1 VAVFVTKEFV
11 RFQRK
16 ARLSDL
22 DLIEAAERVRKGRW
36 DTDLGGGV
44 FKQRIARKGEGKSG
58 GYRTI
63 LCFKR
68 GSHVF
73 FIHGFSKNE
82 KQNVSQSEL
91 QALKRL
97 SKVLLN
103 LGDEQIEAS
112 LLRRELAQIGENS
125 SG

>member
-22 DLIEAAERVRKGRW
+22 DLIEAAERVRRGRW
-36 DTDLGGGV
+36 DADLGGGV

-97 SKVLLN
+97 SKGRLKHLC
-103 LGDEQIEAS
+103 S
-112 LLRRELAQIGENS
+112 GES
-125 SG
+125 WPR

>member
-11 RFQRK
+11 RF
-16 ARLSDL
+16 
-22 DLIEAAERVRKGRW
+22 
-36 DTDLGGGV
+36 
-44 FKQRIARKGEGKSG
+44 
-58 GYRTI
+58 

>member
-1 VAVFVTKEFV
+1 MLQA
-11 RFQRK
+11 RFTRF
-16 ARLSDL
+16 LHS
-22 DLIEAAERVRKGRW
+22 W
-36 DTDLGGGV
+36 
-44 FKQRIARKGEGKSG
+44 
-58 GYRTI
+58 I
-63 LCFKR
+63 L
-68 GSHVF
+68 
-73 FIHGFSKNE
+73 KNE